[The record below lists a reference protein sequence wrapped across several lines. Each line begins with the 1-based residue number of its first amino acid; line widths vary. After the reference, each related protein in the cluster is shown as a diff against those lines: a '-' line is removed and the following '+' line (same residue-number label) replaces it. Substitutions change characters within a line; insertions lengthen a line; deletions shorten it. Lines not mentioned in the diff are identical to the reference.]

1 MPDSKTSPALAGIP
15 PDYEVI
21 IEARHG
27 WLRVDFRELWE
38 YRDLLAILV
47 RRDFL
52 AKYKQTVLGPLWFI
66 LQPLLSTLVFTVVF
80 NKVAG
85 IGTDGIPPVLFYLCG
100 LLSWGYF
107 SQNITTGSVTF
118 TANAHLFGK
127 VWFPRLV
134 VPIATVVSNLV
145 ALGLQF
151 AVFLLF
157 LAWFAIRGEPVHIGA
172 QCLLI
177 APLLLITGA
186 LSLGLG
192 LLISASTAK
201 YRDLSH
207 LTPIILQLWLFATPV
222 IYPLSKL
229 TGGDG
234 RWAWIAWAN
243 PMAPVV
249 EGFRFALLGK
259 GTWEGPMLLVSAVVT
274 VFLLLLGIV
283 AFSQAER
290 TVADSV

>member
-1 MPDSKTSPALAGIP
+1 MPDPKISPSLAAIP

-21 IEARHG
+21 IEARRG

-107 SQNITTGSVTF
+107 SQNITAGAVTF

-157 LAWFAIRGEPVHIGA
+157 LAWFAIRGEPLHIGVH
-172 QCLLI
+172 CLLVV
-177 APLLLITGA
+177 PLLIITGA

-192 LLISASTAK
+192 LLIAASTAK
-201 YRDLSH
+201 YRDLAH
-207 LTPIILQLWLFATPV
+207 LTPILLQLWLFATPV

-259 GTWEGPMLLVSAVVT
+259 GSWEGSMLIVSAIVT
-274 VFLLLLGIV
+274 VLLLLLGIV

>member
-1 MPDSKTSPALAGIP
+1 MPDSKTSPAPAGIP

-21 IEARHG
+21 IEARRG

-134 VPIATVVSNLV
+134 VPISTVVSNLV

-151 AVFLLF
+151 GVFLLF
-157 LAWFAIRGEPVHIGA
+157 FAWFAIRGEPVHIGA

-177 APLLLITGA
+177 VPLLLITGA

-207 LTPIILQLWLFATPV
+207 LTPILLQLWLFATPV

-249 EGFRFALLGK
+249 EGFRYALLGK
-259 GTWEGPMLLVSAVVT
+259 GTWEGPMLVVSAVVT
-274 VFLLLLGIV
+274 VLLLVLGIV